1 MMKSACVKGGIVLL
15 PLGSPLPDDSVLAL
29 RGESGLLGRLSVP
42 MSWGVA
48 VPPDDYDHWA
58 PKPEVGADADDKVT
72 DGRNSEAAAEGNGRM
87 GGLARRSR
95 APLRGAADHWRGTAF
110 SGGRLTS
117 KDNGQSG

>member
-1 MMKSACVKGGIVLL
+1 M

-58 PKPEVGADADDKVT
+58 PKPDEGADADDTVP
-72 DGRNSEAAAEGNGRM
+72 DGRNSEQAAEEVNECEGEAEPRFEVPRTTGVVPH
-87 GGLARRSR
+87 S
-95 APLRGAADHWRGTAF
+95 PAAG
-110 SGGRLTS
+110 
-117 KDNGQSG
+117 